1 MIAMMVTTKAK
12 AVPASCTNKVFLSAI
27 LRMSSKVITI
37 IINLI
42 IIIIIRGCSYIGG
55 VRPIYYNWRGGG
67 HLMMKRGVF
76 RIEISDRGQESGETI
91 IFSQN
96 LHSHCFFGEIRQL
109 KYLSSK
115 GFEFWSYD
123 GIEFDDGKN
132 IMCNGIMMLWWWY
145 YGVMV
150 KMYDGIMVWSVWRW
164 CQ

>member
-1 MIAMMVTTKAK
+1 
-12 AVPASCTNKVFLSAI
+12 
-27 LRMSSKVITI
+27 MSSKVITI

-42 IIIIIRGCSYIGG
+42 IIIIIMIKRNMITTSIT
-55 VRPIYYNWRGGG
+55 VVIIIIII

-145 YGVMV
+145 YDVMV
-150 KMYDGIMVWSVWRW
+150 KLYYVEVMILIPPTIWKTIVIHIKIALGHK
-164 CQ
+164 